1 MTYFKSKLDYDAHS
15 SIKNENA
22 QVNHFNGPVFCSYN
36 ASNSCGVL
44 IAYLGKKSFLFNKQ
58 KRDKAGK
65 TLILDVTL
73 DQYILKKLHNANA
86 ETEQVK
92 TLEQLQSLLK
102 IVDINQN
109 KRIIFACGFNIFF
122 NSKLEAKG
130 GKPLLK
136 RKSIAR
142 LVEIK
147 GSLDISHIQRIRNVK
162 VLHLDKTIPLDL
174 QNVDQIRFSHVTAF
188 KNLSITPGILLALST
203 AHSPVQIP
211 LLNHK
216 SDKSDQGFW
225 KFNKFLIYV
234 AV

>member
-73 DQYILKKLHNANA
+73 DQHILKKLYNANA

-147 GSLDISHIQRIRNVK
+147 GSLDISHIQRIRNLK
-162 VLHLDKTIPLDL
+162 SQGFTFR
-174 QNVDQIRFSHVTAF
+174 QNHSTGFIERRLDQIFSCNCLQEFVNNTRHITCSINCSFSSIDPTF
-188 KNLSITPGILLALST
+188 KS
-203 AHSPVQIP
+203 
-211 LLNHK
+211 
-216 SDKSDQGFW
+216 
-225 KFNKFLIYV
+225 
-234 AV
+234 